1 MEQYIGVDLHK
12 AFFQVAAVDRDGTR
26 LWEGRFP
33 HTPVGIAAWL
43 TRCEPP
49 VRLAVEASGPTWP
62 FVDAVVA
69 QGLPVVVVDPRK
81 TKLKAGYA
89 AKTDRLD
96 ARRLADALRRD
107 SVTRVYYPPPLVRQL
122 RELCRYRAG
131 LVRLRV
137 GLKQR
142 IHALLLRQAVISPSR
157 ADLFGAAG
165 QRWLAT
171 VQLPGHAGESLRG
184 YRQLLAWLSEQ
195 IATATTAVNAHAADD
210 PVVVALDR
218 IAGIGLVLGVMLRA
232 EIGDIARFPD
242 AAHLASY
249 AGLVPRVDQSGGRC
263 RYGRITRAGSP
274 WLRWALVEA
283 AIHRARQRDALGR
296 WARQLTMLKGP
307 LKARV
312 AVAHRLC
319 DEVFAAWPRATEPL
333 STPVVE
339 CSHTRVDRV

>member
-12 AFFQVAAVDRDGTR
+12 AFFQVAVVDGEGARR
-26 LWEGRFP
+26 WEGRFP
-33 HTPVGIAAWL
+33 HTPVGIAAFL
-43 TRCEPP
+43 DRCESP
-49 VRLAVEASGPTWP
+49 VGIAVEASGPTWA
-62 FVDAVVA
+62 FADAVVGY
-69 QGLPVVVVDPRK
+69 GLPIVVVDPRK

-107 SVTRVYYPPPLVRQL
+107 SVTSVYYPPPLVRQL
-122 RELCRYRAG
+122 RELCRYRAA

-142 IHALLLRQAVISPSR
+142 IHALLLRQAVIPPAR
-157 ADLFGAAG
+157 ADLFGTAG
-165 QRWLAT
+165 QRWLDT
-171 VQLPGHAGESLRG
+171 VQLPGYAGASFRG
-184 YRQLLAWLSEQ
+184 YRQLLEWLSEQ
-195 IATATTAVNAHAADD
+195 IAEATTEVSARAAVD
-210 PVVVALDR
+210 PVVVALDA
-218 IAGIGLVLGVMLRA
+218 IAGIGPLLGLMVRA

-242 AAHLASY
+242 AARLASY
-249 AGLVPRVDQSGGRC
+249 AGLVPRVDQTGSRC

-283 AIHRARQRDALGR
+283 AIHRARQHDAVGR

-312 AVAHRLC
+312 AVAHHLC
-319 DEVFAAWPRATEPL
+319 DEVFAAWPRGTSL
-333 STPVVE
+333 SPTPVVGY
-339 CSHTRVDRV
+339 SHTRADRV